1 MQLFE
6 NISLAVAGLRANKMR
21 ALLTMLGIIIGIGSV
36 ITIVTVGDA
45 MTNSVTAVFNDM
57 GANSFQLFLSDKP
70 DENGAL
76 NYNRS
81 YEAEDY
87 LNDDILSLYTER
99 FADEIENWAVTV
111 NAGNGRRRWAAA
123 RPTHG
128 FTASTPMP
136 WASRTSPRSAGHDLN
151 DREVSGEKYVAVVSK
166 GMLEKLMPGVSPQQA
181 LGQEIKVRLTAGLY
195 TLQRRGGL

>member
-1 MQLFE
+1 MTHQVQFPNLG
-6 NISLAVAGLRANKMR
+6 ISVEVNPIAFQVGNF
-21 ALLTMLGIIIGIGSV
+21 TIYWYGIIIGIGSV

-99 FADEIENWAVTV
+99 FADEIETGPSPSTRAT
-111 NAGNGRRRWAAA
+111 AGRRWAAA

-128 FTASTPMP
+128 LRRQRRCPGHPEHHPDRRARPQRPGGQREST
-136 WASRTSPRSAGHDLN
+136 WRWSPRACLRS
-151 DREVSGEKYVAVVSK
+151 
-166 GMLEKLMPGVSPQQA
+166 
-181 LGQEIKVRLTAGLY
+181 
-195 TLQRRGGL
+195 